1 MNHSKSDHQ
10 EESLKTN
17 MPFCFSKD
25 RKLGKLLVLSES
37 LISFENFHG
46 NKILDQ

>member
-17 MPFCFSKD
+17 MPFCFSED
-25 RKLGKLLVLSES
+25 WKLGKLLLLFES
-37 LISFENFHG
+37 LILFEVSW
-46 NKILDQ
+46 KQIS

>member
-25 RKLGKLLVLSES
+25 RKLGKLLVLFES
-37 LISFENFHG
+37 LKLFEVSWKQIS
-46 NKILDQ
+46 